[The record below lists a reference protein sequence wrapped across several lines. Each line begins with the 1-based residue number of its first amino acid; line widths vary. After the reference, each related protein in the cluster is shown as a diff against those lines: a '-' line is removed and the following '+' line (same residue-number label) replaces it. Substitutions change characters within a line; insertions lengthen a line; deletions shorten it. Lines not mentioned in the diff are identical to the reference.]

1 MKVDATTSERFE
13 QKLKR
18 ADDVIEFRPFAAT
31 PTLVI
36 FLLHSVPRW
45 LNTFTGSPLLKEK
58 NQTFRLSDPDF
69 RGRKLLLPGAIH
81 CWKSVGDEIQ
91 PLQNLARVTFVTD
104 VIREMVGWKN
114 M

>member
-58 NQTFRLSDPDF
+58 NQTFRLSDPDL
-69 RGRKLLLPGAIH
+69 G
-81 CWKSVGDEIQ
+81 SEIA
-91 PLQNLARVTFVTD
+91 LARCHPLLK
-104 VIREMVGWKN
+104 ICW
-114 M
+114 